1 LITSLLF
8 LNHLGGFLFS
18 ENHKD
23 GSGGEMALTVKHV
36 ALPNGE
42 ILAYRER
49 PGTGPCILL
58 LHGNMGSSALWE
70 PFVEQFES
78 ACHLIAVDLR
88 GYGES
93 TYHHPIETMRD
104 FSEGDP

>member
-1 LITSLLF
+1 M
-8 LNHLGGFLFS
+8 FS